1 MPVVDEF
8 LAGRSC
14 TIPEGAQCRI
24 SAVAGH
30 PDRAENLAVKV
41 GLIERYGAPFAVLD
55 LNYDVGVRRNSIADC
70 KHSRS
75 GGVILLRPC
84 DAVADVGFIA
94 LRIDGY
100 HCDLENGAGA
110 AGRYRYCGNLRAGL
124 DIYLITAF
132 IVAGEFHAVRD
143 CTIPEGDLPGSSAV
157 GGHLDC
163 SKQSAVIILLR
174 YGEGSRLVGFR
185 FNNDFRLA
193 YRHNKG
199 ICTITFVGD
208 F

>member
-1 MPVVDEF
+1 MP
-8 LAGRSC
+8 GS
-14 TIPEGAQCRI
+14 

-30 PDRAENLAVKV
+30 LDRAENLAVKV
-41 GLIERYGAPFAVLD
+41 VLLQRDGSPAAVLD

-84 DAVADVGFIA
+84 EEVRKVGFRA
-94 LRIDGY
+94 FRIDCL
-100 HCDLENGAGA
+100 HCDIEDGTGAG
-110 AGRYRYCGNLRAGL
+110 GSYRYCGNLRAGL

-143 CTIPEGDLPGSSAV
+143 CTIPEGDLPGSSAFA
-157 GGHLDC
+157 GHLDC

-185 FNNDFRLA
+185 FNNDFRLVC
-193 YRHNKG
+193 RHNKG